1 MYDQT
6 RKYLGMHHNEQIKR
20 GENIEDNWND
30 KYMFEVIGSQY
41 CGSRQFKVDN
51 ETFEVLNQFQ
61 IMQEKVVSTHEQFF
75 DYIKSKMDKVRLG
88 LKSYK
93 YFDDA
98 KELCDKLGIALNES
112 ILNTESS
119 LALSIYNPSALAS
132 LLADNEAED
141 NKADIIAQFRAGK
154 LNQAIN

>member
-1 MYDQT
+1 
-6 RKYLGMHHNEQIKR
+6 
-20 GENIEDNWND
+20 
-30 KYMFEVIGSQY
+30 
-41 CGSRQFKVDN
+41 
-51 ETFEVLNQFQ
+51 
-61 IMQEKVVSTHEQFF
+61 
-75 DYIKSKMDKVRLG
+75 MDKVRLG

-93 YFDDA
+93 YFDEA

-112 ILNTESS
+112 VLNTDSS

-132 LLADNEAED
+132 LLSDNEAED

>member
-1 MYDQT
+1 MKAEIIVSWFAKKYGKT
-6 RKYLGMHHNEQIKR
+6 IFRKG
-20 GENIEDNWND
+20 
-30 KYMFEVIGSQY
+30 V
-41 CGSRQFKVDN
+41 VDN
-51 ETFEVLNQFQ
+51 KY
-61 IMQEKVVSTHEQFF
+61 KVWIDQKGDQCVKFY

-93 YFDDA
+93 YFDEA
-98 KELCDKLGIALNES
+98 KELCDKLGIALNET
-112 ILNTESS
+112 ILDTESS

-141 NKADIIAQFRAGK
+141 NKADIIAQFKQGK